1 MNVKQLQD
9 FIVSEITKGNLTE
22 NSEIKFQSYMNSEW
36 GAVEIDTNFAKSV
49 DSTLVLSDE
58 PIKE

>member
-22 NSEIKFQSYMNSEW
+22 DSEIKFQSYMNSQW
-36 GAVEIDTNFAKSV
+36 GTVEINTNFAKSV
-49 DSTLVLSDE
+49 VSTLVLSDE
-58 PIKE
+58 PIEK

>member
-36 GAVEIDTNFAKSV
+36 GTVEIDTNFAKAV